1 MRYAIPLADLDAAWR
16 TPAGAALIDAALD
29 DQDRDDAVLVTVHGK
44 DAVVL
49 RGPGPR
55 VAAMVAWFVTAARN
69 APDAPTVRVF
79 GDDGDGWRR
88 VTAAPAVGDLPD
100 EQPAFEDDEAEA
112 AEEALVHA

>member
-1 MRYAIPLADLDAAWR
+1 MRYAVPLVDLDATWR

-44 DAVVL
+44 DAIVL

-55 VAAMVAWFVTAARN
+55 VAAMVAWCVARRPD

-79 GDDGDGWRR
+79 ADDGDGWRR
-88 VTAAPAVGDLPD
+88 VTAAPVVGELPE
-100 EQPAFEDDEAEA
+100 EQPDFEDAD
-112 AEEALVHA
+112 AEEGLVHA